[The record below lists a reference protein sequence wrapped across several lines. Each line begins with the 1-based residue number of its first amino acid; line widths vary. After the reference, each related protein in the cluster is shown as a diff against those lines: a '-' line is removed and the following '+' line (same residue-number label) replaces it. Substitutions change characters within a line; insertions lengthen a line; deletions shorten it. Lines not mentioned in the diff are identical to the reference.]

1 MDVKRVKT
9 RFLVNDSPQV
19 DGAGGKKETA
29 QKKEFD
35 KGIGSEV

>member
-9 RFLVNDSPQV
+9 RFLVNDGPHG
-19 DGAGGKKETA
+19 DGAGGKKEKA
-29 QKKEFD
+29 QKKGFD